1 MTVQNR
7 IVTGTRLLLL
17 LAATGAV
24 CLGQMPPIDSG
35 EYAAK
40 VLTLTGQVSVLKDS
54 TPWALEVGDQ
64 IQVKQLILTGGMA
77 RPPSRF
83 PTDRRLWCTRI
94 RAWCF
99 ARTL

>member
-24 CLGQMPPIDSG
+24 CLGQMPPIDSR

-54 TPWALEVGDQ
+54 TPWALNGY
-64 IQVKQLILTGGMA
+64 GCA
-77 RPPSRF
+77 SSRI
-83 PTDRRLWCTRI
+83 DV
-94 RAWCF
+94 
-99 ARTL
+99 ARTRLTS